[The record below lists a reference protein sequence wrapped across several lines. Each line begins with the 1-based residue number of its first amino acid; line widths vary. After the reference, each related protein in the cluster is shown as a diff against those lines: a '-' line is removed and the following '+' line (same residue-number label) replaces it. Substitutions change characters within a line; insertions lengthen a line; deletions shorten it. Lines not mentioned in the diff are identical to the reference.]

1 MGLQVRFLAGRKI
14 CPQLLADALRQFA
27 LQREQIGNLAIECFS
42 PKLGIAP
49 RVNQLSI
56 HPDAIAGP
64 ACRALKNMG
73 YSQCQ
78 PDFTQIARPA
88 LELLYR
94 GAANDLKVG
103 HLCQVRENVIV
114 HSGREVIVLFVVTQ
128 IFERKNG
135 DAFFWNIADCGGAD
149 RQRGQTSVAFL
160 GAPDSLRSQIE
171 YPRQRECDW
180 KTQHQQQHNQ
190 AHRPIWNFEERKNL
204 RCNLNEQPG
213 GDGVGNG
220 NAMDLAALQFGKKR
234 FHAISSSIPSLQTIA
249 SPASEGLRTNGIDEI
264 RARWPGLME
273 AIRSIHRPSSLLL
286 HPSQRGDWSRFI
298 GNCSPRFLPWKLSL
312 TVSSGPLCF
321 SAFCSAGKSGGVKS
335 SATFAGDGA
344 HFFVWAAAS
353 WSV

>member
-14 CPQLLADALRQFA
+14 CPQLLADALRQFT

-49 RVNQLSI
+49 RINQLSI

-64 ACRALKNMG
+64 ACRALKNMC

-78 PDFTQIARPA
+78 SDFTQIARAA

-94 GAANDLKVG
+94 GAADDLKVSDLG
-103 HLCQVRENVIV
+103 QVRENVIV
-114 HSGREVIVLFVVTQ
+114 YAGREVFVLSVVTQ

-135 DAFFWNIADCGGAD
+135 NAFFRNIADCGGAD
-149 RQRGQTSVAFL
+149 RQRGQTSVAVL

-171 YPRQRECDW
+171 YPRQRESDW
-180 KTQHQQQHNQ
+180 KTQHQHEHNQ

-213 GDGVGNG
+213 GDSVGNG

-249 SPASEGLRTNGIDEI
+249 SPASEGLRSNGIDEI
-264 RARWPGLME
+264 RARWPGPVE
-273 AIRSIHRPSSLLL
+273 AIRNTRLPSSLQL
-286 HPSQRGDWSRFI
+286 HPSQRGDWCQFI
-298 GNCSPRFLPWKLSL
+298 GNCFRGSQPWKFSRI
-312 TVSSGPLCF
+312 VSSGPLCF
-321 SAFCSAGKSGGVKS
+321 SAFCSAGKSAGVKS

-344 HFFVWAAAS
+344 HFFVWAAVS
-353 WSV
+353 WLA